1 MTKYVIFSIIG
12 GLLFAVLDGVINAN
26 PLAARLFEIYKPL
39 ARKSL
44 NLIAGIVIDL
54 VYGFVL
60 AGVFW
65 ILYKSLPGDIGILKG
80 ISFGILVWFFRVV
93 MSAASQWMMYTVP
106 VKTTLYSVFSG
117 LGEMLI
123 LGIFYG
129 LTLKPGA

>member
-1 MTKYVIFSIIG
+1 MTNYIIFSIIG
-12 GLLFAVLDGVINAN
+12 GLLFAILDGILNAN

-80 ISFGILVWFFRVV
+80 ISFGILGWFFRVV

-106 VKTTLYSVFSG
+106 MKTTLYSVFSG